1 MYSCSVYC
9 MLGLILSTE
18 DIVVNKTVEEP
29 SLRDLIFCFG
39 KRNGKP
45 LQYSCLGN
53 PHGQRSLA
61 GYSLWGRKELDTT
74 EHIYVFCLAQRK

>member
-1 MYSCSVYC
+1 
-9 MLGLILSTE
+9 MLGLILSIE

-39 KRNGKP
+39 ERNGNP

-53 PHGQRSLA
+53 PIERGSWWATIHRV
-61 GYSLWGRKELDTT
+61 E
-74 EHIYVFCLAQRK
+74 E

>member
-1 MYSCSVYC
+1 MYSCSGYC

-39 KRNGKP
+39 ERNGNP
-45 LQYSCLGN
+45 LQYPCLGN
-53 PHGQRSLA
+53 PMDRGVWQATVLGVAKSWTQLSTYT
-61 GYSLWGRKELDTT
+61 YS
-74 EHIYVFCLAQRK
+74 V

>member
-18 DIVVNKTVEEP
+18 DIVVNKTVEER

-53 PHGQRSLA
+53 PMDRGVWQA
-61 GYSLWGRKELDTT
+61 T
-74 EHIYVFCLAQRK
+74 VFGVAKSQTRLSD

>member
-1 MYSCSVYC
+1 
-9 MLGLILSTE
+9 MLGLILSIE

-39 KRNGKP
+39 ERNGNP

-53 PHGQRSLA
+53 PIERGVWQATVLGVAKSQTGLSNFTFT
-61 GYSLWGRKELDTT
+61 GL
-74 EHIYVFCLAQRK
+74 VPFF